1 MCCKGIGHLCLR
13 TSSITIIVENASH
26 GLSQFIKH
34 MITFAQLSITHWFAC
49 MDALDNG
56 IGAEGAAALVAGL
69 KELQNL
75 KKLNLG
81 GECSMC
87 IIAR

>member
-34 MITFAQLSITHWFAC
+34 MIAFAQLSITHWFAC
-49 MDALDNG
+49 MDALGNR

-69 KELQNL
+69 KELQ
-75 KKLNLG
+75 KLEKLDLG

>member
-1 MCCKGIGHLCLR
+1 MRCKGICHLCLR
-13 TSSITIIVENASH
+13 ASSITIIVENASH

-34 MITFAQLSITHWFAC
+34 MMAFAQLSITHWFAC
-49 MDALDNG
+49 MDALDNS
-56 IGAEGAAALVAGL
+56 IGNEGAAALVEGL

-75 KKLNLG
+75 RELNLFS
-81 GECSMC
+81 ECSMC